1 MLFGTNELINY
12 NGTGEKIKIKGLTG
26 IEPVTYR
33 SAVGC
38 STTELKARL
47 LISVTSNTYNNP
59 QRYTN
64 THRPKTYQNR
74 SGKLKN

>member
-1 MLFGTNELINY
+1 M
-12 NGTGEKIKIKGLTG
+12 KKIKGLTG

-47 LISVTSNTYNNP
+47 TDIYATICLFKCWMSSFENLPIYP
-59 QRYTN
+59 FQI
-64 THRPKTYQNR
+64 P
-74 SGKLKN
+74 